1 MEIALSNIKLA
12 SRVTSIRVS
21 PSTAAAQKVRD
32 LQAEGRRIF
41 NLTVGEPD
49 FDTPDH
55 IKAAAIRAMESGET
69 KYTPVN
75 GTVELRKAIQ
85 HDFKTRLGIDCG
97 LNEICVGGGAKQVLF
112 VALMATVEP
121 GDEVI
126 VPAPYWVSYPDMVIA
141 NGGTPVIVPCGE
153 EVGFKL
159 TPDALEA
166 AITPNTR
173 WVILNSPSN
182 PTGAAYSADELRA
195 LGQVLLR
202 HPHVMV
208 LCDEI
213 YDRIWFADFEPCS
226 ILTVLPE
233 LKPQALVVNG
243 VSKSY
248 AMTGWRIGYGI
259 GPLALIEAINKLQS
273 QMSSCPSSISQAAAA
288 AALTSDQHSVD
299 EAVAVY
305 RQRRDRAHAL
315 INAIP
320 GLSCRLPDGAFYL
333 YPSCAGMIGKRTPDG
348 KTIGNDLD
356 FSLYLLEAAG
366 VASVHGGAY
375 GLEPYF
381 RISTATSMEI
391 IDAACAA
398 IARACEALD

>member
-1 MEIALSNIKLA
+1 MSNIKLA

-32 LQAEGRRIF
+32 LQAEGRKIL

-49 FDTPDH
+49 FDTPEP
-55 IKAAAIRAMESGET
+55 IKAAAMRAMEVGET

-85 HDFKTRLGIDCG
+85 HDFKTRLNIDCA

-112 VALMATVEP
+112 VALMATVEE

-126 VPAPYWVSYPDMVIA
+126 VPTPYWVSYPDMVIA
-141 NGGTPVIVPCGE
+141 NGGTPVILSCGE
-153 EVGFKL
+153 DVGFKL
-159 TPDALEA
+159 TPAALEA
-166 AITPNTR
+166 AITPRTK

-182 PTGAAYSADELRA
+182 PTGAAYTEAELRA
-195 LGQVLLR
+195 LGEVLVKY
-202 HPHVMV
+202 PHVLVM
-208 LCDEI
+208 CDEI
-213 YDRIWFADFEPCS
+213 YDRIWYADFAPCS
-226 ILTVLPE
+226 ILGVVPA
-233 LKPQALVVNG
+233 LKSQALVVNG

-248 AMTGWRIGYGI
+248 AMTGWRIGYAA
-259 GPLALIEAINKLQS
+259 GPLQLINAINKLQS

-288 AALTSDQHSVD
+288 FALTADQSD
-299 EAVAVY
+299 VAKTVEVY
-305 RQRRDRAHAL
+305 RQRRDRAHEL

-320 GLSCRLPDGAFYL
+320 GLSCTLPDGAFYL
-333 YPSCAGMIGKRTPDG
+333 YPSCAGLIGKKTPSG
-348 KTIGNDLD
+348 KVLESDLD
-356 FSLYLLEAAG
+356 VSLYLLEEAG

-391 IDAACAA
+391 LEEACAA
-398 IARACEALD
+398 IAEACGKLH

>member
-32 LQAEGRRIF
+32 LQAEGRRIL

-55 IKAAAIRAMESGET
+55 IKAAAIRAMEGGET
-69 KYTPVN
+69 KYTSVN
-75 GTVELRKAIQ
+75 GTVALRKAIQ
-85 HDFKTRLGIDCG
+85 HDFATRLGIDCE

-141 NGGTPVIVPCGE
+141 NGGTPVVVPCGE

-159 TPDALEA
+159 TPEVLEA
-166 AITPNTR
+166 AITANTR

-248 AMTGWRIGYGI
+248 AMTGWRIGYGV
-259 GPLALIEAINKLQS
+259 GPVALIDAINKLQS

-288 AALTSDQHSVD
+288 AALTSDQHSVE

-333 YPSCAGMIGKRTPDG
+333 YPSCAGLIGKKTPDG
-348 KTIGNDLD
+348 RTIRNDLD

>member
-1 MEIALSNIKLA
+1 MSNIKLA
-12 SRVTSIRVS
+12 SRVTSIRIS
-21 PSTAAAQKVRD
+21 PSVAAAQKVRD
-32 LQAEGRRIF
+32 LQAQGRKIL

-49 FDTPDH
+49 FDTPQL
-55 IKAAAIRAMESGET
+55 IKDAAIRAMEAGET

-85 HDFKTRLGIDCG
+85 HDFKSRLNIDCE

-112 VALMATVEP
+112 VALMATVED

-126 VPAPYWVSYPDMVIA
+126 IPTPYWVSYPDMVIA
-141 NGGTPVIVPCGE
+141 NGGTPVIVRCGE
-153 EVGFKL
+153 ETRFKL
-159 TPDALEA
+159 TPEALEA
-166 AITPNTR
+166 AITPRTK

-182 PTGAAYSADELRA
+182 PTGAAYTADELRA
-195 LGQVLLR
+195 LGAVLLK
-202 HPHVMV
+202 HPHVLVM
-208 LCDEI
+208 CDEI
-213 YDRIWFADFEPCS
+213 YDRIWFADFDACS
-226 ILTVLPE
+226 ILGVVPE
-233 LKPQALVVNG
+233 LKAQALVVNG

-248 AMTGWRIGYGI
+248 AMTGWRIGYAA
-259 GPLALIEAINKLQS
+259 GPLDLINAINKLQS
-273 QMSSCPSSISQAAAA
+273 QMSSCPSSVSQAAAA
-288 AALTSDQHSVD
+288 FALTSDQEAVAD
-299 EAVAVY
+299 AVAVY

-320 GLSCRLPDGAFYL
+320 GLSCLLPDGAFYL
-333 YPSCAGMIGKRTPDG
+333 YPSCAGLIGKTTPDG
-348 KTIGNDLD
+348 RVIENDLD

-391 IDAACAA
+391 IEDACAA
-398 IARACEALD
+398 IATACAALA